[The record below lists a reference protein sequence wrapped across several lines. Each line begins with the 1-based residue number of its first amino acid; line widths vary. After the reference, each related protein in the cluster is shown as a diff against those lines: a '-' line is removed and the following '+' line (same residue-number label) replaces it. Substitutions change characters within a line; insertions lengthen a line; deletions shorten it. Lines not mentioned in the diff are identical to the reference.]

1 MNDSDDASA
10 GSDTGDPGNDGGNA
24 DNPGGEIGSNTRY
37 PGSGAGGNTGN
48 PGGEIGSNTGNPGS
62 DVGGNTGNPGGDIG
76 GNTGNPGG
84 VGSNTGGPGGN
95 AGNDTGDRRTKTY
108 LTAGGI
114 AITRTARTETRGD
127 AIASLAGAL
136 DEGLGVLLTS
146 SFEYPGRYTRWDI
159 GFCDPALAFTGRQR
173 GFEVRA
179 CNARGAVLLPAVAAA
194 LEGCDAV
201 AALEAGE
208 RTVTG
213 TVRASGEWFPEELR
227 SKQPTLFSVVRALI
241 DLFRSPEDAHLG
253 LYGAFGYELA
263 FQFDPIRLAMPRDG
277 NERNLVLFLPDD
289 VLVVDHRRE
298 TATRY
303 LYEFEVADGST
314 ADLPRTG
321 RSIAGLPR
329 TGRSTA
335 GLPRAGRS
343 TAGLARTGRRTTGL
357 PRTGSRTPYAPAG
370 AVERECDHA
379 PGEYA
384 ATVREA
390 IEAFRRGDLF
400 EVVPGQTFFEPC
412 PAPPSE
418 LYRRLKERNPAPYG
432 ALMHLGE
439 REYLVAA
446 SPEMYVRVEGR
457 RIETCPISGTIA
469 RGANAIGD
477 ARQIRTLLNS
487 EKEESELTMCT
498 DVDRNDKSRV
508 CEAESVRVI
517 GRRQIEM
524 YSRLIHTVD
533 HVEGRLREGYDALD
547 GFLAHTWAVTVTG
560 APKQH
565 AIQFIEDHE
574 RSPRRWYG
582 GAIGF
587 LGFDGNM
594 NTGLTLRTVRVKDGV
609 AEVRAGATLLFGSDP
624 DGEEA
629 ETRLKASALLD
640 AIRRGDR
647 APGPGGEAASGTG
660 AASRTEAALC
670 AEAGL
675 RAEAALRTEAG
686 ADRPG
691 VGRRVMMIDH
701 EDSFVHTLAG
711 YFRRTGAEVAT
722 YRAGFP
728 RRRIAEER
736 PDLVLLSPGPGRPED
751 FGVGE
756 TIGAALAAGIPLF
769 GVCLGLQG
777 IVEYHGGRLS
787 VLPAPMHGKPSMVNV
802 RGGRLFDGL
811 PERFEGGRYHS
822 LYADRDTFPDALE
835 ITAESDEGIV
845 MAVEHPELPVAA
857 VQFHPESIL
866 TLDDDAGLAVVVNVM
881 RGLGG

>member
-1 MNDSDDASA
+1 MNDIQS
-10 GSDTGDPGNDGGNA
+10 
-24 DNPGGEIGSNTRY
+24 
-37 PGSGAGGNTGN
+37 
-48 PGGEIGSNTGNPGS
+48 
-62 DVGGNTGNPGGDIG
+62 
-76 GNTGNPGG
+76 
-84 VGSNTGGPGGN
+84 
-95 AGNDTGDRRTKTY
+95 RTYTS
-108 LTAGGI
+108 AGGI
-114 AITRTARTETRGD
+114 AITRTDRVEPRED
-127 AIASLAGAL
+127 AIAGLAGAL
-136 DEGLGVLLTS
+136 DERLGVLLTS

-159 GFCDPALAFTGRQR
+159 GFCDPALSFTGRQR

-179 CNARGAVLLPAVAAA
+179 CNERGAVLIPAVASA
-194 LEGCDAV
+194 LERCDAV
-201 AALEAGE
+201 AGLAVDSHA
-208 RTVTG
+208 VAG
-213 TVRASGEWFPEELR
+213 TVRTSDEWFPEELR

-241 DLFRSPEDAHLG
+241 DLFRSPDDAHLG

-263 FQFDPIRLAMPRDG
+263 FQFDPIRLAMPRDDG
-277 NERNLVLFLPDD
+277 DRNLVLFLPDD
-289 VLVVDHRRE
+289 ILVVDHRRQV
-298 TATRY
+298 ATRY
-303 LYEFEVADGST
+303 GYEFEVGDR
-314 ADLPRTG
+314 RTH
-321 RSIAGLPR
+321 
-329 TGRSTA
+329 
-335 GLPRAGRS
+335 
-343 TAGLARTGRRTTGL
+343 GLA
-357 PRTGSRTPYAPAG
+357 RTGSRTPYVAAA

-390 IEAFRRGDLF
+390 IGAFRCGDLF
-400 EVVPGQTFFEPC
+400 EVVPGQVFFEPC
-412 PAPPSE
+412 AAPPSV
-418 LYRRLKERNPAPYG
+418 LYTRLKERNPAPYG
-432 ALMHLGE
+432 ALMNLGE

-477 ARQIRTLLNS
+477 ARQIRELLNS

-508 CEAESVRVI
+508 CEAESVQVI

-594 NTGLTLRTVRVKDGV
+594 NTGLTLRTVRVKAGV

-624 DGEEA
+624 EGEEA
-629 ETRLKASALLD
+629 ETRLKASALID
-640 AIRRGDR
+640 AIRRGDGAC
-647 APGPGGEAASGTG
+647 APRVEAS
-660 AASRTEAALC
+660 
-670 AEAGL
+670 
-675 RAEAALRTEAG
+675 

-691 VGRRVMMIDH
+691 DGRRVMMVDH

-711 YFRRTGAEVAT
+711 YFRRTGAEVVT

-728 RRRIAEER
+728 RRLIGEER

-756 TIGAALAAGIPLF
+756 TIGAALSAGIALF

-777 IVEYHGGRLS
+777 IVEFYGGRLS
-787 VLPAPMHGKPSMVNV
+787 VLPAPMHGKPSVVNV
-802 RGGRLFDGL
+802 RGGALFEGL
-811 PERFEGGRYHS
+811 PRRFEGGRYHS
-822 LYADRDTFPDALE
+822 LYADRGTFPDALQ
-835 ITAESDEGIV
+835 ITAESDDGIV
-845 MAVEHPELPVAA
+845 MAVEHPDLPVAA

-866 TLDDDAGLAVVVNVM
+866 TLGEDAGMAVVANVM
-881 RGLGG
+881 RGLGR